1 MVPPNGVSWRD
12 WVDARF
18 DAVDKQIQLAKAD
31 LERRLES
38 MNEFRA
44 QMDRQADTFMSA
56 ERYESCHGRL
66 VDQIAVLE
74 KAQAQA
80 EARGKVYSTI
90 VAAIISIVVGI
101 VVHYLSGK

>member
-1 MVPPNGVSWRD
+1 MVQPDGVSWRD

-18 DAVDKQIQLAKAD
+18 DAMDKQVLLTKAD
-31 LERRLES
+31 LERRLEN
-38 MNEFRA
+38 MNEWRA
-44 QMDRQADTFMSA
+44 EREKMTDTYMTS
-56 ERYESCHGRL
+56 ERYEACHGRL